1 MDIVGRMLSRFF
13 REGGIRQEDI
23 AARLGCTQ
31 ANVSCYLSGRRNF
44 GRRTA
49 EKWGS
54 EFGFNVSWLLTGE
67 GSMFADS
74 PDGLAAEVY
83 DNQAEFVVENSTGA
97 KFYKRG
103 NKLYMTVKLVPFAAY
118 ARFIEPT
125 DMIEAE
131 RDEWEDVTFEVP
143 SVVHGQY
150 YAFQVKGDSMD
161 NGMRDSFEEG
171 DRVLVRRLNR
181 QYWTDN
187 VRFHEHPYWIVV
199 TKNSILLK
207 QMTCQNK
214 KEGTFTFH
222 SLNPSV
228 EYSDFTLRI
237 DDINSLYYVLKKKA
251 KEISF

>member
-1 MDIVGRMLSRFF
+1 MEVVGNMLSRFF
-13 REGGIRQEDI
+13 RERGLRQEDI
-23 AARLGCTQ
+23 AGHLGCSQ

-49 EKWGS
+49 EKWS
-54 EFGFNVSWLLTGE
+54 NEFGFSVSWMLTGE
-67 GSMFADS
+67 GSMFDS
-74 PDGLAAEVY
+74 NPIGIASPASE
-83 DNQAEFVVENSTGA
+83 NQAEFVVESSTGA
-97 KFYKRG
+97 KFYRKG
-103 NKLYMTVKLVPFAAY
+103 DKLFMTVKLVPFAAY

-131 RDEWEDVTFEVP
+131 RDEWEDVSFEVS

-171 DRVLVRRLNR
+171 DRVLVRCLNR
-181 QYWTDN
+181 QYWTDT
-187 VRFHEHPYWIVV
+187 VRFREHPYWVVV

-207 QMTCQNK
+207 QMTGQNK
-214 KEGTFTFH
+214 EDGTFTFH

-237 DDINSLYYVLKKKA
+237 DDIKSLFYVLKKKA